1 MGIGI
6 KHMILLLAVVSSAF
20 ISLPYAEGGCGGS
33 CGLSTGGSSYN
44 FLDDPGFSV
53 DMSSFDEFMRDNLGD
68 QTTLNAKSLSQ
79 DPLLDANSSINQ
91 TDNGNASQNGF
102 AVVPATDSSANTTS
116 DTGAIKL
123 GASGMQDKRVSTLAF
138 AIFN

>member
-6 KHMILLLAVVSSAF
+6 KHMILLLAAMSSAF

-33 CGLSTGGSSYN
+33 CGLSSGGSSYN

-102 AVVPATDSSANTTS
+102 AVGPATDSSANTTS
-116 DTGAIKL
+116 DTGAITL

>member
-6 KHMILLLAVVSSAF
+6 KHMILLLAVMSSAF

-33 CGLSTGGSSYN
+33 CGLSSGGSSYN

-68 QTTLNAKSLSQ
+68 QTTLNAKLLSQ
-79 DPLLDANSSINQ
+79 VRPSDANSSLNQ

-102 AVVPATDSSANTTS
+102 AVSPATDSSANTTS

-138 AIFN
+138 TIFN

>member
-33 CGLSTGGSSYN
+33 CGLSSGGSSYN

-53 DMSSFDEFMRDNLGD
+53 DMSSFDEFMRDNLRD

-102 AVVPATDSSANTTS
+102 AVVPATGSSANTTS

>member
-6 KHMILLLAVVSSAF
+6 KHMILLLAVMSSAF

-33 CGLSTGGSSYN
+33 CGLSSGGSSYN

-79 DPLLDANSSINQ
+79 DLLLDANSSINQ

-102 AVVPATDSSANTTS
+102 AVVPATGSSANTTS

>member
-33 CGLSTGGSSYN
+33 CGLSSGGSSYN

-68 QTTLNAKSLSQ
+68 QTTLNAKSLSR

-102 AVVPATDSSANTTS
+102 AVGPATDSSANTPS

>member
-33 CGLSTGGSSYN
+33 CGLSSGGSSYN

>member
-6 KHMILLLAVVSSAF
+6 KHMILLLAAMSSAF
-20 ISLPYAEGGCGGS
+20 ISLPYAEWGCGGS
-33 CGLSTGGSSYN
+33 CGLSSGGSSYN

-79 DPLLDANSSINQ
+79 DPLLDANSSLNQ

-102 AVVPATDSSANTTS
+102 AVGPATDRSANTTS
-116 DTGAIKL
+116 DAGAITL
-123 GASGMQDKRVSTLAF
+123 DASGMQDKRVSTLAF
-138 AIFN
+138 TIFN

>member
-1 MGIGI
+1 MGFGI
-6 KHMILLLAVVSSAF
+6 KHLILFLAVVSYAF

-33 CGLSTGGSSYN
+33 CGLSSGGSSYN
-44 FLDDPGFSV
+44 FLGDTGFSV

-79 DPLLDANSSINQ
+79 DQSLGANSSFNQ
-91 TDNGNASQNGF
+91 TGNGNASQNGS
-102 AVVPATDSSANTTS
+102 AISPATDGSANATS
-116 DTGAIKL
+116 DNGPIKL
-123 GASGMQDKRVSTLAF
+123 GASGTQDKRVSTLAF

>member
-6 KHMILLLAVVSSAF
+6 KHMILLLAVMSSAF

-33 CGLSTGGSSYN
+33 CGLSSGGSSYN

>member
-6 KHMILLLAVVSSAF
+6 KHMILLLAVMSSAF

-33 CGLSTGGSSYN
+33 CGLSSGGSSYN
-44 FLDDPGFSV
+44 FLDDPGFSI

-79 DPLLDANSSINQ
+79 DLPSDANSSLNQ

-102 AVVPATDSSANTTS
+102 AVGPATDSSANTTS

-138 AIFN
+138 AIFS

>member
-6 KHMILLLAVVSSAF
+6 KHMILFLAVMSFAF

-33 CGLSTGGSSYN
+33 CGLSSGGSSYN

-68 QTTLNAKSLSQ
+68 QTTLNAKLLSQ
-79 DPLLDANSSINQ
+79 VRPSDANSSLNQ
-91 TDNGNASQNGF
+91 TDNGNASQDGF
-102 AVVPATDSSANTTS
+102 AVGPATDSSANTTF
-116 DTGAIKL
+116 DAGAIKL

-138 AIFN
+138 TIFN